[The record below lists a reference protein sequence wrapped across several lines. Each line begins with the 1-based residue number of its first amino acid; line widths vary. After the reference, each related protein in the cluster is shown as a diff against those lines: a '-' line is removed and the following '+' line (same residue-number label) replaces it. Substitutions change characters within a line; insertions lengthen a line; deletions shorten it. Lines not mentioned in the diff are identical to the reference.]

1 VTWDTVNVL
10 AVPQAREIAGKLAG
24 KILNVLWMDQVGI
37 SQVHCPFPCSVLA
50 VYQLGILALAPSD
63 IGRRSLKICTFL
75 SRLSIT
81 FVWPRTG
88 LAVFHGT

>member
-24 KILNVLWMDQVGI
+24 KILNVLEVDQVGI

-50 VYQLGILALAPSD
+50 VYQLGILVLAPS
-63 IGRRSLKICTFL
+63 GS
-75 SRLSIT
+75 
-81 FVWPRTG
+81 G
-88 LAVFHGT
+88 